1 MSVTS
6 ITNTTGLSGEDNF
19 LNATS
24 DASID
29 SATVLWTTTPSEAF
43 LEWQKYY
50 DTSRD
55 LFHRGTGMAMAVIC
69 IIGVIANILSIYV
82 LSMIIRRSKLP
93 VYRCFL
99 GLAVA
104 DFLVSNCSQAQV
116 IKYSKQWF
124 YTWVTQLVL
133 YKKYLLVE

>member
-6 ITNTTGLSGEDNF
+6 ITNTTGLSWEDNS
-19 LNATS
+19 LTATS
-24 DASID
+24 NDSID
-29 SATVLWTTTPSEAF
+29 SQSTVLWTTTPSEAF

-55 LFHRGTGMAMAVIC
+55 LFHRGTGIAMAVIC

-124 YTWVTQLVL
+124 YT
-133 YKKYLLVE
+133 